1 MSWAAKI
8 IPVIWEYT
16 TSLWEH
22 RNGILH
28 GQTLA
33 ETEQRELEALQQQ
46 ITTAYKEYNN
56 DHFII
61 PRQLSSLFTSC
72 SLQKRLKMDMD
83 SMKCWLH
90 SVSKAKEAQSESNIR
105 HAEAINN
112 FFFPRHIIL
121 QDELMPPSETATT
134 KLSPGSSLIQHL
146 SNNTRNPESATT
158 LNSSGTQQFDKGY
171 TISMFPSNYECS
183 TES

>member
-46 ITTAYKEYNN
+46 ITAAYKEYNN

-61 PRQLSSLFTSC
+61 PRQLSSLF
-72 SLQKRLKMDMD
+72 
-83 SMKCWLH
+83 
-90 SVSKAKEAQSESNIR
+90 
-105 HAEAINN
+105 
-112 FFFPRHIIL
+112 
-121 QDELMPPSETATT
+121 
-134 KLSPGSSLIQHL
+134 
-146 SNNTRNPESATT
+146 
-158 LNSSGTQQFDKGY
+158 
-171 TISMFPSNYECS
+171 IS
-183 TES
+183 